1 MDNLRLKTMADQ
13 ESEIIFPKIM
23 PRESGKS
30 SPGDNANNKSANTI
44 FPFYQLSKDLCAAY
58 VRTNLAE
65 VDSARHLYVRAIL
78 NQRDVRQETIRLHFH
93 YAIAQIVDA
102 YRKRLGIYGNELQ
115 SMQEHFEEQLQ
126 SKETVQDLVVVF
138 QETLKHLL
146 ALTLK
151 PVQVSQS
158 IRMEEAKRFI
168 DENFNQNLKL
178 EGVAREN
185 GFSVSA
191 FGRAFKK
198 EFGVGFSAYLRK
210 VRLEHAKKL
219 LVSTRLPI
227 SQVIQESGFNN
238 PQYFFDLFKRSIGFT
253 PQKFR
258 DSFDR

>member
-1 MDNLRLKTMADQ
+1 
-13 ESEIIFPKIM
+13 
-23 PRESGKS
+23 
-30 SPGDNANNKSANTI
+30 
-44 FPFYQLSKDLCAAY
+44 
-58 VRTNLAE
+58 
-65 VDSARHLYVRAIL
+65 
-78 NQRDVRQETIRLHFH
+78 
-93 YAIAQIVDA
+93 VDA

-185 GFSVSA
+185 GFSISA